1 LTMAAVR
8 GVLFPILQETVNF
21 INATSLASERGIT
34 IKESRLSKEQEFVT
48 LVELEIRTDKETLKV
63 SGTLSAN
70 KLPRIVKINNYYVEV
85 SPGGNMLVIHN
96 RDLPGIIGN
105 LGSMLAKHNIN
116 IAAMTFGR
124 DKPGGKSISVLNI
137 DTPAS
142 ADILKQLKKIKN
154 IIEVRAIK
162 I

>member
-1 LTMAAVR
+1 
-8 GVLFPILQETVNF
+8 
-21 INATSLASERGIT
+21 
-34 IKESRLSKEQEFVT
+34 
-48 LVELEIRTDKETLKV
+48 
-63 SGTLSAN
+63 
-70 KLPRIVKINNYYVEV
+70 
-85 SPGGNMLVIHN
+85 
-96 RDLPGIIGN
+96 LPGIIGN
-105 LGSMLAKHNIN
+105 LGSMLAKYNIN